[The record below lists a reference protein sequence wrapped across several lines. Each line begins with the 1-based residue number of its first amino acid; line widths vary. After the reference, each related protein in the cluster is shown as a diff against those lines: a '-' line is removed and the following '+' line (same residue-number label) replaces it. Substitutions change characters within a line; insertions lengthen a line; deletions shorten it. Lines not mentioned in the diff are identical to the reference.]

1 MSECASAPA
10 RLSSALAFLSGKVF
24 LLATTFTIWQ
34 FFAFALLFS
43 YMSKILVTG
52 GAGFI
57 GSTLVDKLIDL
68 GHEVT
73 VLDNLVSGSRDYL
86 NPRADFW
93 GIDILDP
100 NLGNRFQEAKFDFVY
115 HLAAQIDVRRSVA
128 DPEFDNQVNILGGLN
143 VIKSAQASGVKKII
157 FASTGGA
164 IYGEAEEIPTS
175 EYAPT
180 YPVSP
185 YGINKLA
192 LEKYLNYY
200 YQVFGLN
207 YTILRF
213 ANVYG
218 PRQYKGG
225 EAGVIAIFTE
235 AIAHD
240 KTCVLYGDGKQTRD
254 FVYVDD
260 VVEALVLA
268 GEIDCRGEINISTA
282 KEIDMWEMIAAIESA
297 AGTKLKLELAPAR
310 PGEQRRSVLLN
321 QRALETLNWR
331 PQMEFAE
338 GVRRTYEWVKSNQ
351 LK

>member
-1 MSECASAPA
+1 MSN
-10 RLSSALAFLSGKVF
+10 
-24 LLATTFTIWQ
+24 
-34 FFAFALLFS
+34 
-43 YMSKILVTG
+43 ILVTG

-73 VLDNLVSGSRDYL
+73 ILDNLVSGSRDYL

-93 GIDILDP
+93 EIDILET
-100 NLGNRFQEAKFDFVY
+100 NLSDRFQKANFDFVY
-115 HLAAQIDVRRSVA
+115 HLAAQIDVRQSVA
-128 DPEFDNQVNILGGLN
+128 DPEFDNKVNVLGGLN
-143 VIKSAQASGVKKII
+143 IIKAAQASGVKKII

-207 YTILRF
+207 YTVLRF

-225 EAGVIAIFTE
+225 EAGVIAIFTD
-235 AIAHD
+235 AMANN
-240 KTCVLYGDGKQTRD
+240 KTCTLYGDGKQTRD

-260 VVEALVLA
+260 VVEALVA
-268 GEIDCRGEINISTA
+268 AANIDCRGEINISTA
-282 KEIDMWEMIAAIESA
+282 KEIDMWAMIAAIESA
-297 AGTKLKLELAPAR
+297 AGAKLSLELAPAR
-310 PGEQRRSVLLN
+310 PGEQRRSALLN

-331 PQMEFAE
+331 PQIDFTE
-338 GVRRTYEWVKSNQ
+338 GVRRTYEWVKNN
-351 LK
+351 KTK

>member
-1 MSECASAPA
+1 
-10 RLSSALAFLSGKVF
+10 
-24 LLATTFTIWQ
+24 
-34 FFAFALLFS
+34 
-43 YMSKILVTG
+43 MSKILVTG

-57 GSTLVDKLIDL
+57 GSTLVDKLIEA
-68 GHEVT
+68 GHVVT
-73 VLDNLVSGSRDYL
+73 VLDNLASGCRDYL
-86 NPRADFW
+86 NPSADFW
-93 GIDILDP
+93 EMDILEAGLAD
-100 NLGNRFQEAKFDFVY
+100 RFQASAFDLVY
-115 HLAAQIDVRRSVA
+115 HLAAQIDVRKSVA
-128 DPEFDNQVNILGGLN
+128 NPEFDNQINVLGGLN
-143 VIKSAQASGVKKII
+143 IIKAAQLGGVKKII

-207 YTILRF
+207 YTVLRF

-235 AIAHD
+235 AMAHG
-240 KTCVLYGDGKQTRD
+240 KPCVLYGDGKQTRD

-260 VVEALVLA
+260 VVAALMA
-268 GEIDCRGEINISTA
+268 AAEIDCRGEINISTG
-282 KEIDMWEMIAAIESA
+282 KEIDMWEMIAAIENA
-297 AGTKLKLELAPAR
+297 AGAKLNLELAPAR
-310 PGEQRRSVLLN
+310 PGEQRRSSLLN
-321 QRALETLNWR
+321 RRALETLNWQPR
-331 PQMEFAE
+331 FDFAE
-338 GVRRTYEWVKSNQ
+338 GVRRTYDWVKNNQ
-351 LK
+351 KK